1 MLRKGPLILREGLS
15 ARGHQF
21 PANKYI
27 SVPFAKSTGEP
38 AVLFGKGSLR
48 MRSSRHEPPHKY
60 CGFRVGARGFGTVTW
75 IGFGRLRR
83 DGYREDGLLRGRG
96 PVGDAP
102 VRSIAA
108 SVVCDGIRPWLLG
121 FSGLARMVS
130 GGGGT
135 LLVSSFFVLCVIAST
150 PPYSPGLCRTA
161 DSRIASQA
169 DSISAQDSLR
179 ECYSACLRAR

>member
-38 AVLFGKGSLR
+38 ALLFGKGSPR
-48 MRSSRHEPPHKY
+48 TRSSRHEPPHKY
-60 CGFRVGARGFGTVTW
+60 CCLRVGARGFGTVTW

-135 LLVSSFFVLCVIAST
+135 LLVSLSSC
-150 PPYSPGLCRTA
+150 
-161 DSRIASQA
+161 
-169 DSISAQDSLR
+169 SA
-179 ECYSACLRAR
+179 